1 MSDKV
6 PIIDQLHN
14 ADGDRARA
22 DILLRCPDSLML
34 KFETV
39 FLNACRHFPAGEH
52 FVLLR
57 TIAMRHVRVRL
68 RRAAGCAGARA
79 RDAAR
84 RDVGLRRRRAGG
96 QGRHRAVVAT
106 RRAATRCHCLVSLR
120 VVCVHAG
127 WRRAGLFSNAGR
139 RPMRPRRRTLE
150 LNSCVARARVD
161 FLRVAGVVSASTG
174 VPVAEIVSGR
184 AAADRI
190 AGVAIR

>member
-57 TIAMRHVRVRL
+57 TIAMRHVRSASGGLPGALALELETL
-68 RRAAGCAGARA
+68 RAEMSAYAAGAPVGKEGTAPLWPLDAPQPGATA
-79 RDAAR
+79 
-84 RDVGLRRRRAGG
+84 
-96 QGRHRAVVAT
+96 
-106 RRAATRCHCLVSLR
+106 
-120 VVCVHAG
+120 
-127 WRRAGLFSNAGR
+127 
-139 RPMRPRRRTLE
+139 
-150 LNSCVARARVD
+150 
-161 FLRVAGVVSASTG
+161 
-174 VPVAEIVSGR
+174 
-184 AAADRI
+184 
-190 AGVAIR
+190 